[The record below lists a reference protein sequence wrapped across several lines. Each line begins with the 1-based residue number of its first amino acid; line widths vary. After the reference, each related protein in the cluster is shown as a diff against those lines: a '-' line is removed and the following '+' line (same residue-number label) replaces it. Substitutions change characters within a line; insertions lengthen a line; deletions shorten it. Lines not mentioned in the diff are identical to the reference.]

1 MAILTPEEWVP
12 GFDDKDLRPTPGRKT
27 LNMFTGSTLKFPSEM
42 QGGGACRVFD
52 IVTSDYITS
61 YWDGRINGHNTTSQT
76 YNENGRDG
84 WGASAW
90 GVFQDVH
97 ITDRV
102 YQMGRHRSTA
112 LRVFDEYQYSTNVY
126 TANTLDAAHSANI
139 GPGGSGMLKTSELI
153 SKAKDRW
160 CEDVLNVDM
169 DKYILF
175 AVLSGHMRG
184 RLIGKDQA
192 HEDRVFTGNAADYR
206 WVAQPDQFQ
215 GIDMPPAFAPIHG
228 IQWDDENVVTML
240 QNIKVTW
247 NELNI
252 PDNNRVI
259 YMDPF
264 YELRLMRALTGSGIP
279 ATDLAYQAVE
289 NGEFKKLMGW
299 EFDFTIPS
307 NYWPSLYFDS
317 NLNVCHGF
325 EASPGSYTAMTAD
338 NFINSVAGTAGDT
351 QLLQQLIEANR
362 MGRVNWVRTYW
373 DSTNSVFKKILTNY
387 PMGNPWSEGFYG
399 TDPVVLADSAK
410 ATVDAMFGTY
420 KPNAWPYEG
429 RGVGIG
435 LPPYDSSAGSHTGT
449 ATGPVG
455 TPTLQKVIGLALYR
469 PAGQVS
475 QEYSEMRTDD
485 GKTRAKCTE
494 LVFDVKYDGW
504 AIEQLACGIIPIV
517 QGNGGQPVYGLP
529 VSIVP
534 EQEMDV
540 CIPVSSKI
548 SGDATNGLKVD
559 SVTWNPKAP
568 ASVSLSYEWYYA
580 TNATG
585 ATGETKVSGQTAPT
599 LASTA
604 MTQSGKYYYA
614 KVTANGV
621 VVESNRIQKPSA

>member
-27 LNMFTGSTLKFPSEM
+27 LSMFTGSTLKFPSEM

-160 CEDVLNVDM
+160 CEEVLNVDM

-192 HEDRVFTGNAADYR
+192 AEDRVFTGNAADYR

-307 NYWPSLYFDS
+307 NYWPTLYFDD

-325 EASPGSYTAMTAD
+325 EATPGSGSYTAMTAD
-338 NFINSVAGTAGDT
+338 NFINSVAGTAGDSK
-351 QLLQQLIEANR
+351 LLEELIEANR

-373 DSTNSVFKKILTNY
+373 DATTGGFKKVLTNY

-399 TDPVVLADSAK
+399 TEPVVLADDAK

-420 KPNAWPYEG
+420 EPNAWPYEG

-435 LPPYDSSAGSHTGT
+435 LPPSTSSATNKAS
-449 ATGPVG
+449 GPIG
-455 TPTLQKVIGLALYR
+455 TPSPQKVIGLALYR

-504 AIEQLACGIIPIV
+504 AIEQLACGIIPILE
-517 QGNGGQPVYGLP
+517 GNSGQPVYGLP
-529 VSIVP
+529 VSVVSEVGTVKVP
-534 EQEMDV
+534 AAV
-540 CIPVSSKI
+540 AI
-548 SGDATNGLKVD
+548 SGDITNGLKVD
-559 SVTWNPKAP
+559 SITWNPSAPESPSISYKWFEDGSAMAGKTASTLP
-568 ASVSLSYEWYYA
+568 AS
-580 TNATG
+580 
-585 ATGETKVSGQTAPT
+585 
-599 LASTA
+599 A
-604 MTQSGKYYYA
+604 MTATKKYVC
-614 KVTANGV
+614 KVTSNGTEV
-621 VVESNRIQKPSA
+621 ASNEITA

>member
-1 MAILTPEEWVP
+1 
-12 GFDDKDLRPTPGRKT
+12 
-27 LNMFTGSTLKFPSEM
+27 
-42 QGGGACRVFD
+42 
-52 IVTSDYITS
+52 
-61 YWDGRINGHNTTSQT
+61 
-76 YNENGRDG
+76 
-84 WGASAW
+84 
-90 GVFQDVH
+90 
-97 ITDRV
+97 
-102 YQMGRHRSTA
+102 
-112 LRVFDEYQYSTNVY
+112 
-126 TANTLDAAHSANI
+126 
-139 GPGGSGMLKTSELI
+139 
-153 SKAKDRW
+153 
-160 CEDVLNVDM
+160 M

-184 RLIGKDQA
+184 RLIGKNQA
-192 HEDRVFTGNAADYR
+192 AEDRVFTGNAEDYR

-299 EFDFTIPS
+299 EFDFSIPS
-307 NYWPSLYFDS
+307 NYWPSLYFDE

-325 EASPGSYTAMTAD
+325 NESGSYTAMTAD

-351 QLLQQLIEANR
+351 QLLEQLIEAGR

-373 DSTNSVFKKILTNY
+373 DATNGVFKKILTNY

-399 TDPVVLADSAK
+399 TEPVVLANDAK

-420 KPNAWPYEG
+420 NPNAWPYEG

-435 LPPYDSSAGSHTGT
+435 LPPYDSTAESHTGT

-504 AIEQLACGIIPIV
+504 AIEQLACGIIPILE
-517 QGNGGQPVYGLP
+517 GNSGQPVYGLP

-534 EQEMDV
+534 ETEMAV
-540 CIPVSSKI
+540 CIPTAANI
-548 SGDATNGLKVD
+548 SGDKTNGLKVD
-559 SVTWNPKAP
+559 SIIWNPKAP
-568 ASVSLSYEWYYA
+568 ESVSMSYAWKY
-580 TNATG
+580 G
-585 ATGETKVSGQTAPT
+585 ATAEGATTDFSPAQTGPV
-599 LASTA
+599 LPASALSSTH
-604 MTQSGKYYYA
+604 SEKYVVCV
-614 KVTANGV
+614 VTVNGV
-621 VVESNRIQKPSA
+621 TVTSNAIKLGTIAGS

>member
-12 GFDDKDLRPTPGRKT
+12 GFDNKDLRPTPGRKT

-61 YWDGRINGHNTTSQT
+61 YWDGRINGHNTTSGT
-76 YNENGRDG
+76 YNQDGRDG

-126 TANTLDAAHSANI
+126 ASGTLDASHSANI

-175 AVLSGHMRG
+175 TILSGHMRG

-192 HEDRVFTGNAADYR
+192 TEDRVFTGNAQDYR

-228 IQWDDENVVTML
+228 IQWDDENVITML

-279 ATDLAYQAVE
+279 ATDLAYQTIE

-307 NYWPSLYFDS
+307 NYWPSLYFDN

-325 EASPGSYTAMTAD
+325 MDGNTYKSITAD
-338 NFINSVAGTAGDT
+338 NFINSVAGSGGDSS
-351 QLLQQLIEANR
+351 LLEELVEANR
-362 MGRVNWVRTYW
+362 MGKVNWVRTYW
-373 DSTNSVFKKILTNY
+373 DGTKFKKVLTNY
-387 PMGNPWSEGFYG
+387 PLGNPWSDDYYG
-399 TDPVVLADSAK
+399 AKAVTLADDAK
-410 ATVDAMFGTY
+410 TTVDAMFGTY
-420 KPNAWPYEG
+420 EPNAWPYEG

-435 LPPYDSSAGSHTGT
+435 LPPSTSNKTDK
-449 ATGPVG
+449 ATGPAG

-469 PAGQVS
+469 PSGQVS

-504 AIEQLACGIIPIV
+504 AIEQLACGIIPII
-517 QGNGGQPVYGLP
+517 QGNSGQPVYGLP
-529 VSIVP
+529 VSVASEITSV
-534 EQEMDV
+534 QV
-540 CIPVSSKI
+540 PVSAKI
-548 SGDATNGLKVD
+548 EGSIDEGY
-559 SVTWNPKAP
+559 SVTQIAWRPSAP
-568 ASVSLSYEWYYA
+568 ANPTVTYAWYKKV
-580 TNATG
+580 G
-585 ATGETKVSGQTAPT
+585 ATESSLNKTTAQLSSSNIPSASSTDDT
-599 LASTA
+599 LV
-604 MTQSGKYYYA
+604 YC
-614 KVTANGV
+614 KVTSGGV
-621 VVESNRIQKPSA
+621 TVTTNSFTVPKGQK